1 MAEESV
7 AAVRG
12 LKSVS
17 PRFRQMFSAK
27 AVLAFV
33 WLAFSVALA
42 IWFIIF
48 GFRQADRIAEL
59 AIQTGSAD
67 AHEIAKYHRM
77 LLSEGIT
84 LIVLLLVGGIA
95 LLSHIFR
102 ESERARR
109 LKEFFAAFTHD
120 LKTSLASLRLQAE
133 SLEED
138 LAGSKNEKVIRRLLK
153 DTVRLE
159 LQLENSLLL
168 ASPEDSDR
176 FFSEPIRLGA
186 ALEPLSFHWPEL
198 KVNVQGDAVVE
209 CDQRALESIFKN
221 LMQNSVVHGRASEVQ
236 IRATTMAENAVIV
249 VSDNGKGFKGDYS
262 RLGEMFERHLP
273 TSGSGLG
280 LYLARR
286 LARQM
291 RGDLKFLNVDEGFAV
306 ELTLPLAREVRK

>member
-1 MAEESV
+1 MAK
-7 AAVRG
+7 
-12 LKSVS
+12 KSGS
-17 PRFRQMFSAK
+17 ILHGSRSISAK
-27 AVLAFV
+27 MVLAIA
-33 WLAFSVALA
+33 WLVFSVALTF
-42 IWFIIF
+42 WWVRF
-48 GFRQADRIAEL
+48 GLRQADRIAEL
-59 AIQTGSAD
+59 AIQTGSPD
-67 AHEIAKYHRM
+67 AQELAKFHRM

-95 LLSHIFR
+95 LLYHITR
-102 ESERARR
+102 EAERSRR

-138 LAGSKNEKVIRRLLK
+138 LAGSKDEKVLRRLLK

-176 FFSEPIRLGA
+176 FFSEPLRLGTVFE
-186 ALEPLSFHWPEL
+186 ALAYHWPEL
-198 KVNVQGDAVVE
+198 KFQIQGDAVIE
-209 CDQRALESIFKN
+209 CDQRALESILKN
-221 LMQNSVVHGRASEVQ
+221 LMQNSVIHGRASEVRVQ
-236 IRATTMAENAVIV
+236 TTTLGENAVIV
-249 VSDNGKGFKGDYS
+249 VSDNGKGFKGDFS
-262 RLGEMFERHLP
+262 RLGEVFERHMP

-280 LYLARR
+280 LYLSRR

-291 RGDLKFLNVDEGFAV
+291 RGDLKFLEADEGFAV